1 MIAATLPISIDQ
13 RPLKR
18 VLHAILGS
26 TLFGLSAATA
36 VRAEPVKEFQVTED
50 IALSGYVAGVV
61 LPLDET
67 ASVPSAAVRAQVLD
81 HAPVA
86 TPDGYFMDDAMD
98 DAAYRA
104 MLDDIQMQQFILV
117 GGIDFLPTE

>member
-1 MIAATLPISIDQ
+1 MTAATLPIQIDQ

-36 VRAEPVKEFQVTED
+36 MRAEAVEDFQVTED
-50 IALSGYVAGVV
+50 IAFSGYVAGVV
-61 LPLDET
+61 MPLDET
-67 ASVPSAAVRAQVLD
+67 ASLKPATLKTQAVD

-86 TPDGYFMDDAMD
+86 TPDGYFMDDELD

-117 GGIDFLPTE
+117 GGIEFQPKE

>member
-1 MIAATLPISIDQ
+1 MTATALPTQIVQ
-13 RPLKR
+13 RPMKR
-18 VLHAILGS
+18 VLHTILGS
-26 TLFGLSAATA
+26 TLFGLTAATA
-36 VRAEPVKEFQVTED
+36 VRAEPMEDFQVTED
-50 IALSGYVAGVV
+50 IAFSGYVAGVV

-67 ASVPSAAVRAQVLD
+67 VSGKYQAAKAPLAA

-86 TPDGYFMDDAMD
+86 TPDGFFMDDAMD

-117 GGIDFLPTE
+117 GGIDFQPSE

>member
-1 MIAATLPISIDQ
+1 MTAATLPIQIDQ
-13 RPLKR
+13 RPMKR

-26 TLFGLSAATA
+26 TLFGLTAATA
-36 VRAEPVKEFQVTED
+36 VRAEAMEDFQVTED
-50 IALSGYVAGVV
+50 IAFSGYVAGVV

-67 ASVPSAAVRAQVLD
+67 VSFASKAAKAPTAD

-86 TPDGYFMDDAMD
+86 TPDGFFMDGDLD

-117 GGIDFLPTE
+117 GGIEFQPGE

>member
-1 MIAATLPISIDQ
+1 MTAATLPIQIDQ

-26 TLFGLSAATA
+26 TLFGLSAATG

-61 LPLDET
+61 LALDET
-67 ASVPSAAVRAQVLD
+67 ASVAAPTARTHVPD

-86 TPDGYFMDDAMD
+86 TPDGFFMDDDMD

-104 MLDDIQMQQFILV
+104 MLDDIRMQQFILV
-117 GGIDFLPTE
+117 GGIDFLPSE

>member
-1 MIAATLPISIDQ
+1 MNATALPTLMDQ

-18 VLHAILGS
+18 VMHAILGS
-26 TLFGLSAATA
+26 TLFGLFAATG
-36 VRAEPVKEFQVTED
+36 VRAEAQMESQVTED

-61 LPLDET
+61 LPLDE
-67 ASVPSAAVRAQVLD
+67 SFSAHRPLPMT

-86 TPDGYFMDDAMD
+86 TPDGFFMDDEMD

-117 GGIDFLPTE
+117 GGIDLQPKD

>member
-1 MIAATLPISIDQ
+1 MTAATLPIQIDQ

-26 TLFGLSAATA
+26 TLFGLSAATV
-36 VRAEPVKEFQVTED
+36 VRAEPVEDFQVTED

-67 ASVPSAAVRAQVLD
+67 ASFKPAAKTALAD

-86 TPDGYFMDDAMD
+86 TPDGYFMDDDLD

-104 MLDDIQMQQFILV
+104 MLDDIRMQQFILV
-117 GGIDFLPTE
+117 GGIEFQSKE

>member
-1 MIAATLPISIDQ
+1 MTAATLPIQIDQ
-13 RPLKR
+13 RPLNR

-36 VRAEPVKEFQVTED
+36 MRAEAVEDFQVTED
-50 IALSGYVAGVV
+50 IAFSGYVAGVV
-61 LPLDET
+61 MPLDET
-67 ASVPSAAVRAQVLD
+67 ASLKPATLKPQAVD

-86 TPDGYFMDDAMD
+86 TPDGYFMDDELD

-117 GGIDFLPTE
+117 GGIEFQPKE

>member
-1 MIAATLPISIDQ
+1 MTAATQPIQIDQ
-13 RPLKR
+13 RPMKR
-18 VLHAILGS
+18 VMHAILGS
-26 TLFGLSAATA
+26 TLLGLTAATA
-36 VRAEPVKEFQVTED
+36 MRAEAMEDFQVTED
-50 IALSGYVAGVV
+50 IAFSGYVAGVV

-67 ASVPSAAVRAQVLD
+67 VSFKSPAAKGDVAS

-86 TPDGYFMDDAMD
+86 TPDGFFMDDDLD

-117 GGIDFLPTE
+117 GGIEFQPGE